1 MENRP
6 ASQTVNPPLRIL
18 HLEDNPA
25 DALLVRDQFAHDEL
39 AAEVRHVTDRSGFL
53 QALDEERWDLVLA
66 DYKLPDYNGLEAL
79 KVVRHKFPQLPFIL
93 MSGTIGELAAIE
105 SLKAGATDY
114 VLKQMRDRLPTAV
127 RRAVAESRERAR
139 REAAEEDVRRSEQQY
154 RLLFQGNPHPMWVF
168 DLESLAILEV
178 NEAATQHYGYSREEF
193 LRMTLSDLRAADD
206 VRRRQPS
213 TADIKAQ
220 GLVWRHRR
228 KNGGEMD
235 MEVVWSPLAFR
246 GKLAALTLATDVTV
260 RRRVMQRNFVFG
272 RLSHN
277 LSAVTMPAEAAVF
290 ICGAA
295 DELFHWDD
303 FSLDLYLEERDQMVS
318 LLNFTLV
325 EGRRV
330 EIPASPQPKTAN
342 ALVRRV
348 VACGAELVAGK
359 ETGDQEG
366 TTMLAPI
373 RKGDRVIGVLFIQRR
388 QAHSYAARDVEIL
401 QALADQCGGALQRVQ
416 VEEELRQSQRRFR
429 DLFENSPDAILV
441 VDLQGRVLDGNRG
454 ACALHGL
461 SRERLLGTN
470 AIETLVPLGRRQA
483 AREEFSQLTAG
494 RLSSTI
500 ESETLRA
507 DGRTVP
513 VEMRVVGLEYD
524 HAPALLFHLRDITE
538 RRAAEMALRSSET
551 LFRSVWENSV
561 DGMRLTD
568 EHGTIIAANQAYCRL
583 VAMPHEQLEGKPFT
597 VVYSDKEDGIALLR
611 EHGEYFRAGIIREK
625 RELPRILHDHRTV
638 ILELTDTYVESG
650 GKPRLLLSL
659 FRDVTSQR
667 RLEDQLRQSQ
677 KMEAIGQLA
686 GGIAHD
692 FNNILTIILGH
703 ATLLTMAKLDPK
715 SLVSAQQIK
724 QASERAAGLTRQLLA
739 FGRKQI
745 FNPRPLDLNR
755 VVGKLTD
762 LLARLLGED
771 IALQI
776 NFSGQ
781 PAIISA
787 DVSMLEQILLNL
799 SVNSRDAMPRGG
811 QLTVRICVCEVDL
824 EHTRRVAE
832 ARPGKFIRLSH
843 ADSGEGIPPE
853 NLARIFEPFFTTKEL
868 GKGTGLGLAT
878 VFGIV
883 KQHDGWVEVESELGK
898 GTTFHIYF
906 PVSLEA
912 AVDLDQTDT
921 QFHARKGTET
931 ILVVED
937 ERDLREIVTRTLNL
951 NGYRVFQAV
960 DGQNALQIWAEYQ
973 NEIDLL
979 FTDVIMPGGLNGR
992 DLAERLWVDKPNL
1005 KVIFSSGYGADA
1017 LGKNFKL
1024 DPKLNFLQKPYL
1036 PQTLSRIIRRCLDE
1050 QASL

>member
-1 MENRP
+1 M
-6 ASQTVNPPLRIL
+6 SSPLRIL

-25 DALLVRDQFAHDEL
+25 DALLVRDQFAQDEL
-39 AAEVRHVTDRSGFL
+39 AAEVRNVSRREDFI
-53 QALDEERWDLVLA
+53 QALEQGPWDLVLA
-66 DYKLPDYNGLEAL
+66 DYRLPDFNGMEAL
-79 KVVRHKFPQLPFIL
+79 KLVRKKFPFLPFIL
-93 MSGTIGELAAIE
+93 MSGTLGEQTAIE

-114 VLKQMRDRLPTAV
+114 ILKQKRDRLPAAV
-127 RRAVAESRERAR
+127 RRAVAEAGERLR
-139 REAAEEDVRRSEQQY
+139 LQAAEEELRRSEKQY

-168 DLESLAILEV
+168 DLETLALLEV
-178 NEAATQHYGYSREEF
+178 NEAATQHYGYSRDEF
-193 LRMTLSDLRAADD
+193 LRMTLNDLRAPEDA
-206 VRRRQPS
+206 RRGRKAPVD
-213 TADIKAQ
+213 AKAQ
-220 GLVWRHRR
+220 GLVWRHRH

-235 MEVVWSPLAFR
+235 MEVIWSPLAFH

-260 RRRVMQRNFVFG
+260 RRRAAQRNSVFG
-272 RLSHN
+272 KLSHH
-277 LSAVTMPAEAAVF
+277 LSAVTTAAEAAMF
-290 ICGAA
+290 ICEAA

-303 FSLDLYLEERDQMVS
+303 FALDLYSVERDEVVS
-318 LLNFTLV
+318 LLTITTI
-325 EGRRV
+325 EGQRV

-342 ALVRRV
+342 ALVQRV
-348 VACGAELVAGK
+348 IARGAELVAAE
-359 ETGDQEG
+359 ETGDKEG

-373 RKGDRVIGVLFIQRR
+373 RKGERVIGVLFIQRR
-388 QAHSYAARDVEIL
+388 QAHSYTARDVEIL
-401 QALADQCGGALQRVQ
+401 QTLADQCGGALQRVQ

-429 DLFENSPDAILV
+429 ELFENSPDAIFV
-441 VDLQGRVLDGNRG
+441 EDLQGKVLDVNRS
-454 ACALHGL
+454 ATTLHGL
-461 SRERLLGTN
+461 TREQLIGKN
-470 AIETLVPLGRRQA
+470 SIAELVPPAHRDTARADFQKLA
-483 AREEFSQLTAG
+483 AGQITWM
-494 RLSSTI
+494 
-500 ESETLRA
+500 ESESVRA

-513 VEMRVVGLEYD
+513 VEIRAVRIEYD
-524 HAPALLFHLRDITE
+524 GAPAVLFHVRDITE

-568 EHGTIIAANQAYCRL
+568 ENGTIIAANQAFCRL
-583 VAMPHEQLEGKPFT
+583 VGLTQEQLEGRPFT
-597 VVYSDKEDGIALLR
+597 VVYAATQDWEKMLR
-611 EHGEYFRAGIIREK
+611 QHSNQFHSGSILENQEHQ
-625 RELPRILHDHRTV
+625 LVLHDNRSV
-638 ILELTDTYVESG
+638 VYEITDTYVESG

-659 FRDVTSQR
+659 FRDVTSHR
-667 RLEDQLRQSQ
+667 RLEEQLRQSQ

-703 ATLLTMAKLDPK
+703 ATLLTLGKLEPK
-715 SLVSAQQIK
+715 AMTSAQQIK

-755 VVGKLTD
+755 IVGKMTD

-776 NFSGQ
+776 NFSSS
-781 PAIISA
+781 PAVIAA
-787 DVSMLEQILLNL
+787 DVSMVEQILLNL

-811 QLTVRICVCEVDL
+811 QLAIRIGVYEVD
-824 EHTRRVAE
+824 EAHTRRFAE

-843 ADSGEGIPPE
+843 SDTGEGIPPE
-853 NLARIFEPFFTTKEL
+853 NLTRIFEPFFTTKEL

-883 KQHDGWVEVESELGK
+883 KQHEGWVEVESELGK

-906 PVSLEA
+906 PGTSAPMADLEQA
-912 AVDLDQTDT
+912 DT

-960 DGQNALQIWAEYQ
+960 DGHNALQIWAEYKK
-973 NEIDLL
+973 EIDLV
-979 FTDVIMPGGLNGR
+979 FTDIIMPGGLNGR
-992 DLAERLWVDKPNL
+992 ELADRLWSEKPEL

-1024 DPKLNFLQKPYL
+1024 DPQLNYLQKPYL
-1036 PQTLSRIIRRCLDE
+1036 PQTLSRVVRRCLDGE
-1050 QASL
+1050 PL